1 VKVALLCPYSL
12 SIPGGVQ
19 GQVLGLAR
27 ALRRA
32 GHEARVLA
40 PCDGPPPAPYVVSVG
55 PSTKVESNGSIS
67 PIAPGKD
74 AARRALEAL
83 RGFAPDVLHLH
94 EPLVPGPTTSALL
107 GTTIPSVGTFHMAAA
122 RRDTFYRWFSKPAIG
137 VAKRITIRTAVSD
150 DARRTAQE
158 NLGGSYWVLPNGVD
172 LEPLAGAHPS
182 PAPRPAVLFVGRH
195 EPRKGLGV
203 LLDAW
208 RDLGRDAA
216 LWVASDGP
224 ETEALRARDVPA
236 VEWLGR
242 LTDGE
247 KASRLRGATI
257 FCAPALHG
265 ESFGV
270 VLLEAM
276 AASAAV
282 LASDIPGFRNVA
294 RPDLEALLTPP
305 GDAGALRDG
314 LRLLLD
320 DPARRAELVDA
331 GLRRAGDFSMTRLA
345 QRFLPVYEAAIAC
358 APPTR

>member
-19 GQVLGLAR
+19 GQALGLAR

-40 PCDGPPPAPYVVSVG
+40 PCDGPPPEPFVVSVG

-94 EPLVPGPTTSALL
+94 EPLVPGPTTTALL
-107 GTTIPSVGTFHMAAA
+107 GTSIPSVGTFHMAAA

-172 LEPLAGAHPS
+172 VESYATAAPH

-208 RDLGRDAA
+208 EGLDRDAV

-224 ETEALRARDVPA
+224 ETAALRARDVA
-236 VEWLGR
+236 GVEWIGR
-242 LTDGE
+242 VTDPA
-247 KASRLRGATI
+247 KASRLRGATV

-276 AASAAV
+276 AASTAV
-282 LASDIPGFRNVA
+282 VASDIPGFRNVA
-294 RPDLEALLTPP
+294 RPGIEALLAPP
-305 GDAGALRDG
+305 GDADALRDT
-314 LRLLLD
+314 LRTVLD
-320 DPARRAELVDA
+320 DPARRSELVA
-331 GLRRAGDFSMTRLA
+331 QGTRRAAEFSMTRLA
-345 QRFLPVYEAAIAC
+345 ERFVPVYEAAVAC
-358 APPTR
+358 APPS